1 MHSLS
6 AVDLNLVVALHAL
19 LEERSVTRA
28 AVRLGLSQPAVS
40 HALSRLRT
48 QFDDPLLM
56 RSGRRMVL
64 TARAEALRPQVQ
76 LTVLQLE
83 GLMCSPRFNPAGLE
97 TRVRVVTDDGIGFT
111 LLPHVLRAMVAE
123 APGVGLN
130 ILPRGV
136 HPDERRWSE
145 PARRTWQSGA
155 SAVPGWTSIVS
166 RCTTTPGCVYSAA
179 TTRPSGTGLD
189 ASTWATSRHV
199 IVSPTGGQRG
209 EVDAVMQR
217 AGLTRHVVL
226 AVPHFL
232 AALAIVA
239 GSDLVLTTPQS
250 VARSQAVALEL
261 RDAGPTAGDG
271 AGAEC
276 SNLGGAR
283 STTTTRPSSG
293 CVRWSRRALA
303 RSSPADVRP
312 WRKVATAP
320 TARHKSPNTRH
331 RCPRWTICPT
341 GDLDDRRYQVGQ

>member
-83 GLMCSPRFNPAGLE
+83 GLMCSPRFDPAGLE

-123 APGVGLN
+123 APGVGLDV
-130 ILPRGV
+130 LPRGAPGRKALV
-136 HPDERRWSE
+136 RTGKADLAIGHIGGAGMDLHRQPLYDDPWVCVLRRDHP
-145 PARRTWQSGA
+145 AVRTGF
-155 SAVPGWTSIVS
+155 
-166 RCTTTPGCVYSAA
+166 
-179 TTRPSGTGLD
+179 D
-189 ASTWATSRHV
+189 ASTWATSQHV

-232 AALAIVA
+232 AALAVVA

-250 VARSQAVALEL
+250 VARSQAVALGLVTLAPPLEMEPVQICMIWDARTHHDPAQQWL
-261 RDAGPTAGDG
+261 RAMVE
-271 AGAEC
+271 AGA
-276 SNLGGAR
+276 R
-283 STTTTRPSSG
+283 TF
-293 CVRWSRRALA
+293 
-303 RSSPADVRP
+303 
-312 WRKVATAP
+312 VA
-320 TARHKSPNTRH
+320 S
-331 RCPRWTICPT
+331 
-341 GDLDDRRYQVGQ
+341 